1 MIYWVTNSGTSSSR
15 IYFESRHMNGGPLPA
30 SPFVTPT
37 GRVAAPTGCGA
48 FPYQYDRRATPPN
61 QNLEAARKV
70 AETRFNIVHFTQMPH
85 GGHFPA
91 FEQPKLWVDDIRA
104 FLATV
109 RKG

>member
-1 MIYWVTNSGTSSSR
+1 MEIGASSKATAA
-15 IYFESRHMNGGPLPA
+15 A
-30 SPFVTPT
+30 STTHP
-37 GRVAAPTGCGA
+37 GRE
-48 FPYQYDRRATPPN
+48 FIRR
-61 QNLEAARKV
+61 LEAARKG
-70 AETRFNIVHFTQMPH
+70 AETRFNIVHFMQMPH